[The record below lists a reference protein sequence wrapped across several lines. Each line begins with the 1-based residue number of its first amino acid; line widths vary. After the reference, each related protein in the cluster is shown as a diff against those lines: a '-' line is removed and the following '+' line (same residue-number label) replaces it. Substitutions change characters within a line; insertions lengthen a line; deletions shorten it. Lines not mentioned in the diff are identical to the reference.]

1 MIQLKKV
8 SKSFGNHTVFKDF
21 DIDIQEGSMT
31 AIVGESGSGKS
42 TLLNIIGLLEEFNS
56 GELFIDNNKVSF
68 NSKQSMLLQRNQIS
82 YLFQN
87 FALVDNLSV
96 EDNMKIALEYVKLTK
111 NERKEHI
118 TNALKKVGLAGF
130 EKRIIYTLSGGEQQ
144 RVALA
149 RILARGSKII
159 LCDEPTGSL
168 DERNAKIILSL
179 LKQLKNQGKTII
191 IVTHDLEIA
200 NQCDKIIEL

>member
-8 SKSFGNHTVFKDF
+8 SKSFGNHTVLKDF

-56 GELFIDNNKVSF
+56 GELLIDNNKVSF
-68 NSKQSMLLQRNQIS
+68 NSKQSMLLQRHHIS

-96 EDNMKIALEYVKLTK
+96 EDNMKIALEYTKLSK
-111 NERKEHI
+111 NEKKEL
-118 TNALKKVGLAGF
+118 TNKALKKVGLEGF
-130 EKRIIYTLSGGEQQ
+130 KKRIIYTLSGGEQQ

-168 DERNAKIILSL
+168 DDRNSKIILSL
-179 LKQLKNQGKTII
+179 LEQLKNQGKTIL
-191 IVTHDLEIA
+191 IVTHDLKIA
-200 NQCDKIIEL
+200 SQCDKIIEL